1 VLTLF
6 YCLQGIISLG
16 ANADT
21 KAARSML
28 LAEASSPISAE
39 RVGPITAK
47 YVTYRF
53 FSMVIAR
60 LLAHA
65 LLPLFSF
72 PAFKQRMTLFEA
84 PRDIEAVLDIAK
96 VCISHKP
103 RHHPC
108 VALCC
113 VVLPTVLPT
122 KGAPLGGCQIRRVE
136 KQ

>member
-1 VLTLF
+1 MHLF

-47 YVTYRF
+47 YVTCTAS
-53 FSMVIAR
+53 SMVIAR
-60 LLAHA
+60 LLAHV
-65 LLPLFSF
+65 LPPLSSF

-96 VCISHKP
+96 VCSSAPP
-103 RHHPC
+103 R
-108 VALCC
+108 ALCC
-113 VVLPTVLPT
+113 VVFPTVLPT

>member
-1 VLTLF
+1 M
-6 YCLQGIISLG
+6 CLQGIISLG

-65 LLPLFSF
+65 LLPLSSF

-103 RHHPC
+103 RHHP
-108 VALCC
+108 VRC
-113 VVLPTVLPT
+113 VVLRC
-122 KGAPLGGCQIRRVE
+122 APYRVAY
-136 KQ
+136 QGRTSWRVSNS